1 MRTDASSEKLGTF
14 SLLLETT
21 LVFEVLRVGEEYA
34 IRLSAGDASVTAGYC
49 CSSNSIGLSDKMLV
63 RLLCDSE
70 FRTATACSG
79 EPR

>member
-14 SLLLETT
+14 SLLLETA
-21 LVFEVLRVGEEYA
+21 LVFDVLHMGEEYTVW
-34 IRLSAGDASVTAGYC
+34 LSTGAASVTAEYC
-49 CSSNSIGLSDKMLV
+49 CSSNSVGLSDKMLV